1 MKEHQ
6 LLKDRKKTVRKRPL
20 QGENC
25 PPPMPNAVSNQ
36 SRALGHDGRAVKLVL
51 VDTQNI
57 PKLGHR
63 KTASR
68 CNVNVGI
75 NRGNN
80 GGYPTVLKPSRPRRK
95 SGVNSSSKTFCFG
108 RILV

>member
-1 MKEHQ
+1 MKEHR

-25 PPPMPNAVSNQ
+25 PPPIANGVSNQ
-36 SRALGHDGRAVKLVL
+36 SRALGHDGLAVKLVL

-57 PKLGHR
+57 PKLGPR
-63 KTASR
+63 KTVSKR
-68 CNVNVGI
+68 NLNVGI

-80 GGYPTVLKPSRPRRK
+80 GGYPTVLKPSRQRRK
-95 SGVNSSSKTFCFG
+95 SGASSSLRGLCWF
-108 RILV
+108 ILED

>member
-6 LLKDRKKTVRKRPL
+6 LLKDRKKNVRKRPL

-25 PPPMPNAVSNQ
+25 PPPIPNAVSNQ

-57 PKLGHR
+57 PKLGPR

-68 CNVNVGI
+68 RNVNVGI

-80 GGYPTVLKPSRPRRK
+80 GGYPTVLKPSRQRRK
-95 SGVNSSSKTFCFG
+95 SGASSSLRGLSWF
-108 RILV
+108 ILED

>member
-1 MKEHQ
+1 M
-6 LLKDRKKTVRKRPL
+6 KDRKKNVRKRPL

-25 PPPMPNAVSNQ
+25 PPPIPSSVSNQ
-36 SRALGHDGRAVKLVL
+36 SRALGHEGRAVKLVL

-57 PKLGHR
+57 PKLGPR

-68 CNVNVGI
+68 RNVNVGI

-80 GGYPTVLKPSRPRRK
+80 GGYPTVLKPSRQRKK
-95 SGVNSSSKTFCFG
+95 SGASSSPKTLCLG
-108 RILV
+108 